1 MKKIQ
6 ILIGVLFLSLVSC
19 EITDE
24 NIDQNNPNG
33 TSVNAGAVYPGM
45 IAQTHRNMV
54 AINARI
60 AGIVTQQYEGLDAQQ
75 IAYDQYNIGEDDTDD
90 YWDAGL
96 YGTGAMPDCY
106 GIFTNNTEEVG
117 ALAKLYMAT
126 NLGLATTM
134 WGDVPYDDAFIGDQG
149 NFNPTFDSQEDVYAT
164 IQRLLDESIA
174 AGVSSGIGE
183 FYGVGSGGADWEKT
197 ARALKARYYIHL
209 TSVDNTA
216 AASALAQAQLALSS
230 TSEQADFVYSSPAA
244 NSNPLFLFDADRP
257 GTLGVSPQLSSL
269 MTGDPRLPV
278 YTNVDGD
285 FAGAG
290 LFWGQADSPT
300 PLISYWE
307 VKFIEAEAIVRTNG
321 TDADALAAL
330 QDAVEANMIYV
341 GVSQA
346 DADNYTAALT
356 LSGSMDNKIETIITE
371 KYKSFYGN
379 APLEA
384 WTDFRRTKFPTL
396 TPNPNA
402 VGGVNPSRVIPRRFL
417 YPISERLTNSTNYNA
432 AISAQGGHLLDNDMW
447 AFPTN

>member
-1 MKKIQ
+1 MKKIH

-33 TSVNAGAVYPGM
+33 ASVNAGAVYPGM

-60 AGIVTQQYEGLDAQQ
+60 AGIVAQQYEGLDAQQ

-90 YWDAGL
+90 YWDAAL

-106 GIFTNNTEEVG
+106 GIFTNNTDEIG

-149 NFNPTFDSQEDVYAT
+149 NFNPTFDSQQDVYVT

-183 FYGVGSGGADWEKT
+183 FYGTGSGGADWEKT
-197 ARALKARYYIHL
+197 ARALKARYFIHL
-209 TSVDNTA
+209 TSVDNSA

-230 TSEQADFVYSSPAA
+230 TSEQADFIYSSPAA
-244 NSNPLFLFDADRP
+244 NSNPFFLFDNDRP
-257 GTLGVSPQLSSL
+257 GTLGVSPQLTSL

-307 VKFIEAEAIVRTNG
+307 VKFIEAEAIVRTSG

-330 QDAVEANMIYV
+330 QDAVEANMLYV

-346 DADNYTAALT
+346 DADTYTAALA
-356 LSGSMDNKIETIITE
+356 LAGSMDDKIETIITE

-379 APLEA
+379 APIEA
-384 WTDFRRTKFPTL
+384 WTDYRRTKFPTL
-396 TPNPNA
+396 TPNPSA

-417 YPISERLTNSTNYNA
+417 YPISERLTNGTNYNA
-432 AISAQGGHLLDNDMW
+432 AINAQGGHLLDNDMW